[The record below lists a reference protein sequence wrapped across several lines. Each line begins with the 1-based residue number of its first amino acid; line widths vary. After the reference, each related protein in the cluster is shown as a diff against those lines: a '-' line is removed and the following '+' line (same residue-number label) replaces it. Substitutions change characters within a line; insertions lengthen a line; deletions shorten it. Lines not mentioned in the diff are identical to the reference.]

1 MKNNLFFSLVIL
13 MMSVSVACAQKST
26 TIIGKVEGE
35 KAVLTADKALLLK
48 NYNKNLQ
55 TLSQIDGNFTDV
67 SIIKAANDYL
77 LVFSG
82 KKYKS
87 VLAIEQKGE
96 MLHAIGKVSC
106 TTSDC
111 PQETTGCIPKFES
124 GSELGTC
131 TPCSN
136 NGKCIKTVASD
147 SLLE

>member
-1 MKNNLFFSLVIL
+1 MKKNLLFSLMAL
-13 MMSVSVACAQKST
+13 MMSISVACAQKNT
-26 TIIGKVEGE
+26 TIVGKVEGDN
-35 KAVLTADKALLLK
+35 AVLTADKALLLK
-48 NYNKNLQ
+48 AYNKNLQ
-55 TLSQIDGNFTDV
+55 ILSKIDGNFTDV
-67 SIIKAANDYL
+67 AIVKVVNDYL

-82 KKYKS
+82 EKYKS
-87 VLAIEQKGE
+87 VLIIEQNGQT
-96 MLHAIGKVSC
+96 LLARGQVSC

-136 NGKCIKTVASD
+136 NGKCTKTVSSA

>member
-1 MKNNLFFSLVIL
+1 MKKHLLFSLMIL
-13 MMSVSVACAQKST
+13 MMSVSVACAQKNT
-26 TIIGKVEGE
+26 TIIGKVEGD
-35 KAVLTADKALLLK
+35 KAILTTDKALLLK

-55 TLSQIDGNFTDV
+55 TLSQIEGNFTDV
-67 SIIKAANDYL
+67 TIIKAANDYL

-82 KKYKS
+82 EKYKS
-87 VLAIEQKGE
+87 VLAIEQEGQ

-136 NGKCIKTVASD
+136 NGKCTKTVSSA